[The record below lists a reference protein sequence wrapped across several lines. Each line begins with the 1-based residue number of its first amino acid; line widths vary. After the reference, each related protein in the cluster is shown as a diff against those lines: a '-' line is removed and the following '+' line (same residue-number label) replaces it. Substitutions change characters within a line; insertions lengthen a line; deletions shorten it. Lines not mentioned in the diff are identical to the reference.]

1 MINLSEPVMSAY
13 SNNNQGR
20 QAARQAARQ
29 AEGGNQEG
37 YYLSYPLIKKRMKS
51 TPYMCIKC
59 DEPFRRVSRN
69 LKSFFLKIRF
79 NQLLKIIINFRDYRD
94 FFCSDDE
101 IYQHWI
107 KSHQGRCPYPPYRGF
122 Q

>member
-1 MINLSEPVMSAY
+1 MSAD

-20 QAARQAARQ
+20 QRQPARE

-51 TPYMCIKC
+51 TPYICIKC
-59 DEPFRRVSRN
+59 DEPFRRVSCN
-69 LKSFFLKIRF
+69 LKSFFKIQFAQMLKIE
-79 NQLLKIIINFRDYRD
+79 INFRDYRD

-107 KSHQGRCPYPPYRGF
+107 KSHQGPCPYPPYRGF

>member
-1 MINLSEPVMSAY
+1 MSAD

-20 QAARQAARQ
+20 QPARE
-29 AEGGNQEG
+29 AEGGKQGQG

-69 LKSFFLKIRF
+69 LKSFFLKI
-79 NQLLKIIINFRDYRD
+79 
-94 FFCSDDE
+94 
-101 IYQHWI
+101 
-107 KSHQGRCPYPPYRGF
+107 
-122 Q
+122 

>member
-59 DEPFRRVSRN
+59 DEPFRRVSKISKVFFKN
-69 LKSFFLKIRF
+69 LIYPTVKNINQFSRLQRLFLK
-79 NQLLKIIINFRDYRD
+79 
-94 FFCSDDE
+94 
-101 IYQHWI
+101 
-107 KSHQGRCPYPPYRGF
+107 
-122 Q
+122 